1 MGYTRPFK
9 VASSDKTD
17 SVSALVRKGIAIP
30 SWQKHIPGYLF
41 LLPFFTLFFIFTLL
55 PIIIAVSYSFTNFDM
70 LQPATFVGLKNFKL
84 LFLDDDIFLLA
95 LKNTFI
101 FAVIAGPM
109 GFFMSFFMAWLINQM
124 KMKTLYALAFYA
136 PSITSSIAMS
146 VIWLYFFSNDSYGLI
161 NNFLLRTGI
170 ATEPVLWLSDSKT
183 ILLVVIFISIWMSMG
198 TGFLTFLAGLQ
209 NLSPELLEA
218 GMIDGIRNR
227 WQELFY
233 ITIPQ
238 LKPQFLFGAI
248 TSTVTAFAVF
258 DIAIAVAGFPS
269 PNYAVHTIVAHMY
282 DYAFIRMEM
291 GYATAVSVILFTITF
306 VIGQGLMRALSS
318 KNS

>member
-9 VASSDKTD
+9 ADSSDKID
-17 SVSALVRKGIAIP
+17 SGSALVRKGMALP

-70 LQPATFVGLKNFKL
+70 LQPAVFVGLKNFKL

-124 KMKTLYALAFYA
+124 RMKTIYALAFYA

-170 ATEPVLWLSDSKT
+170 TTEPVLWLSDSKT

-218 GMIDGIRNR
+218 GMIDGIRNK

-269 PNYAVHTIVAHMY
+269 PNYAAHTIVAHMY

-306 VIGQGLMRALSS
+306 VIGQTLMRALSS